1 MASEKAFPEFQ
12 GVEQVSSG
20 WINKYV
26 LKFRLPDGR
35 YVALAV
41 FLCNSLES
49 PETNLSLIKDITR
62 LSVDWLARQ
71 PMLLQGGTARP

>member
-1 MASEKAFPEFQ
+1 MSDEYGADLVSVVDDEGNRHEFEL
-12 GVEQVSSG
+12 VDAIETD
-20 WINKYV
+20 
-26 LKFRLPDGR
+26 DGR